1 MNSLMPAYCFS
12 CFFPFWPNHS
22 DIFHWKCFCT
32 LFRHFCFYIY
42 TKIYNIVLYRLFRIH
57 SQDSDVM
64 SVATILT
71 GSVESW
77 TRLKSNYDK
86 TLLFVLAY
94 CEIKLTD
101 LDNLSELKTGTQH
114 RIGALPVQLTSYVI
128 VYYTTAW
135 IHCIRGRGYAYTIR
149 YKNNLQMMIFTYSYN
164 WKNGRKFKGDMIRD
178 SF

>member
-1 MNSLMPAYCFS
+1 
-12 CFFPFWPNHS
+12 
-22 DIFHWKCFCT
+22 
-32 LFRHFCFYIY
+32 
-42 TKIYNIVLYRLFRIH
+42 
-57 SQDSDVM
+57 M

-128 VYYTTAW
+128 VYYTQ
-135 IHCIRGRGYAYTIR
+135 RG
-149 YKNNLQMMIFTYSYN
+149 FTVY
-164 WKNGRKFKGDMIRD
+164 GAGDMHIL
-178 SF
+178 SVTKTIFK